1 MSGER
6 DTDAAL
12 DLLGLALRAG
22 RLAVGTH
29 AVKDAARRD
38 ELLAVVIARD
48 ATENARDRVMP
59 LLSAKGVSVVE
70 CDSAARLGRAVGRHR
85 VVVAGLTDAGF
96 ARGVLAVLP
105 PAAGRNRTEN
115 E

>member
-1 MSGER
+1 MRER
-6 DTDAAL
+6 EAEAAL

-22 RLAVGTH
+22 RLVVGTQ

-38 ELLAVVIARD
+38 ELLAAVIARD
-48 ATENARDRVMP
+48 ATDNARDRVMP
-59 LLSAKGVSVVE
+59 LLDAKGVSVVE

-96 ARGVLAVLP
+96 ARGVLEALP
-105 PAAGRNRTEN
+105 PAGGRDRT
-115 E
+115 